1 MQHTPKLLD
10 IELLSSGWLNKYRL
24 TYELPDG
31 SVHPYEA
38 ASRKKPD
45 AYRRELE
52 LAGAGECAQEAD
64 AVCIVP
70 RTLDETLVLIREFRY
85 PLNSWC
91 ISFPAGL
98 IEPSEEISTC
108 VERELAEET
117 GYRLVR
123 DEGGMPQI
131 RALAQAGY
139 SSTGMT
145 DESVQVVYALVE
157 KDRAAEPEP
166 SEFIEVFELPITEA
180 ARFLEENTTPI
191 GIRCQLVLEAYAREA
206 AARG

>member
-1 MQHTPKLLD
+1 MQRTPKLLD

-52 LAGAGECAQEAD
+52 LAGAGECVREAD
-64 AVCIVP
+64 AVCVVP
-70 RTLDETLVLIREFRY
+70 YTPEGTLVLIREFRY

-98 IEPSEEISTC
+98 IEPGEEIASC
-108 VERELAEET
+108 LERELAEET

-123 DEGGMPQI
+123 DESGTPQI

-145 DESVQVVYALVE
+145 DERVQVAYALVE
-157 KDRAAEPEP
+157 KDRAATPEP
-166 SEFIEVFELPITEA
+166 SEFIEVFELPIADA

-191 GIRCQLVLEAYAREA
+191 GIRCQLVLEAYAHEA
-206 AARG
+206 ATRS